1 MAPASAPRRISERK
15 PRERR
20 VKPIRLALLGC
31 GTVGEGVVRLMR
43 RNAAMF
49 ERRLGAPLELAGVA
63 DRSLKPIPELGLDKS
78 LIVRDGA
85 ALVERPDVDIVIE
98 LFGGHEPARTL
109 ILKALAAGKD
119 VVTANKALLAENS
132 AEIFGAAAKAGLAV
146 GFEASVGGGVPI
158 IRTLRE
164 ALAGD
169 RQRAV
174 YGIVNGT
181 CNSILSMMTESGC
194 EFADAL
200 REAQRAGLAEADPT
214 LDIEGHDA
222 AHKLCLLVTLAFGVR
237 LEPRDVY
244 TEGISRLTLADIKY
258 ARELGYVVKLLAI
271 AKDDDGAIEARVHPT
286 MVPAR
291 HLLAGVSGAYNA
303 IYIHGEALGASMY
316 FGLGA
321 GQMPTATAVMADV
334 LETARHRVAGARGA
348 GAHALGY
355 PMPHLKRARVKPMD
369 DVVCEYYLRF
379 MARDQPGVLGAIA
392 SILGRNGISIV
403 SVLQQG
409 RGVETTVPVIMRTH
423 EARERN
429 LKRALKAIGR
439 LRMVAGDPAFIRIEE
454 RL

>member
-1 MAPASAPRRISERK
+1 LK
-15 PRERR
+15 P
-20 VKPIRLALLGC
+20 VRLALLGC
-31 GTVGEGVVRLMR
+31 GTVGEGVVRLLR

-49 ERRLGAPLELAGVA
+49 ERKLGAPLELAGVA
-63 DRSLKPIPELGLDKS
+63 DRSLKPIPSLGIDAK
-78 LIVRDGA
+78 LITRDGA
-85 ALVERPDVDIVIE
+85 ALVERDDIDIVVE
-98 LFGGHEPARTL
+98 LFGGYEPARSL

-119 VVTANKALLAENS
+119 VVTANKALLAAHG
-132 AEIFGAAAKAGLAV
+132 AEIFRAAGQAGLAI

-181 CNSILSMMTESGC
+181 CNSILSMMTDGGA

-200 REAQRAGLAEADPT
+200 KQAQRDGLAEADPS

-222 AHKLCLLVTLAFGVR
+222 AHKLCLLVTLAFGVL
-237 LEPRDVY
+237 LEPKQVH
-244 TEGISRLTLADIKY
+244 TEGISRITLADINY
-258 ARELGYVVKLLAI
+258 ARELGYTIKLLAI

-286 MVPAR
+286 MIPTR
-291 HLLAGVSGAYNA
+291 HLLAGVGGAFNA
-303 IYIHGEALGASMY
+303 IYIHGEALGSSMY

-321 GQMPTATAVMADV
+321 GQMPTATAVMADI
-334 LETARHRVAGARGA
+334 LEIARHRIAGARG

-355 PMPHLKRARVKPMD
+355 PVAHLKRARVKPMD
-369 DVVCEYYLRF
+369 DVICEYYLRF
-379 MARDQPGVLGAIA
+379 NARDKPGVLGAIA
-392 SILGRNGISIV
+392 SVLGRNGISIV
-403 SVLQQG
+403 SVIQKG

-423 EARERN
+423 EAREKN
-429 LKRALKAIGR
+429 LKRALAAISR
-439 LRMVAGDPAFIRIEE
+439 LRMVEGSPAFIRIEE